1 MPNFGI
7 AAVPTHTSIQ
17 PAELARWVEAHGFE
31 SLWFGEHSHIPTSR
45 KSPSPLGG
53 ELPDFFKQFYD
64 QFIALTAAVAVT
76 TKLKVGTGVCLVPE
90 HHTINL
96 AKAVACLDRVS
107 NGRFHFGIGA
117 GWNAEEMADHG
128 VAFKDRWKVTRERIL
143 AMRAIW
149 TQDVAEYHGQFVNFD
164 PLWCWPKPIQPGG
177 PPVLMG
183 ASSKWVPKR
192 VAEYCDGWFP
202 IDFPGVDLANQLE
215 AIKAAM
221 TQAGRSHAKREPLH
235 PRFINASATSK
246 RFRSPWRC
254 DFVNNSTNS
263 SFPPLPWRKPPNDMC
278 ASRKSTPMNINCS
291 GLPGRISF
299 IRISRAP
306 AAPGFWHNWPIVSAA
321 RQRTMAALFMLFF
334 S

>member
-7 AAVPTHTSIQ
+7 AAVPTHESIQ

-45 KSPSPLGG
+45 QSPSPIGG

-64 QFIALTAAVAVT
+64 QFIALTAAASVT
-76 TKLKVGTGVCLVPE
+76 TKLNVGTAVCLVPE

-96 AKAVACLDRVS
+96 AKAVACLDRIS
-107 NGRFHFGIGA
+107 NGRLLFGIGA

-128 VAFKDRWKVTRERIL
+128 VAFKDRWKVTREKIL

-149 TQDVAEYHGQFVNFD
+149 TRDVAEYHGKFVNFD
-164 PLWCWPKPIQPGG
+164 PLWCWPKPVQAGG

-183 ASSKWVPKR
+183 ASSKWVPQR

-202 IDFPGVDLANQLE
+202 IDFPGIDLAGQVG
-215 AIKAAM
+215 AIKSAMDAAERPFADLDLSI
-221 TQAGRSHAKREPLH
+221 QVIAGAPADKLAKRVGELVGMGFRRIVFLVAQTKPTEQWPLLE
-235 PRFINASATSK
+235 SVAT
-246 RFRSPWRC
+246 
-254 DFVNNSTNS
+254 V
-263 SFPPLPWRKPPNDMC
+263 
-278 ASRKSTPMNINCS
+278 
-291 GLPGRISF
+291 
-299 IRISRAP
+299 IR
-306 AAPGFWHNWPIVSAA
+306 
-321 RQRTMAALFMLFF
+321 QF

>member
-17 PAELARWVEAHGFE
+17 PAELARWVEAQSFE

-45 KSPSPLGG
+45 RSPSPIGG

-64 QFIALTAAVAVT
+64 QFIALTAAAAVT
-76 TKLKVGTGVCLVPE
+76 TRLKVGTGVCLVPE

-107 NGRFHFGIGA
+107 NGRFLFGIGA

-128 VAFKDRWKVTRERIL
+128 VAFNDRWKVTRERIL

-164 PLWCWPKPIQPGG
+164 PLWCWPKPIQRGG
-177 PPVLMG
+177 PLVLMG

-192 VAEYCDGWFP
+192 IAEYCDGWFP
-202 IDFPGVDLANQLE
+202 IDFPGVDLASQLE
-215 AIKAAM
+215 AIRAGM
-221 TQAGRSHAKREPLH
+221 TQAGRSHSQLDLSVQVIDDPQ
-235 PRFINASATSK
+235 F
-246 RFRSPWRC
+246 
-254 DFVNNSTNS
+254 
-263 SFPPLPWRKPPNDMC
+263 
-278 ASRKSTPMNINCS
+278 
-291 GLPGRISF
+291 
-299 IRISRAP
+299 P
-306 AAPGFWHNWPIVSAA
+306 AALPDRLPRLFKLGFGRVVFLVPQTQPAEQWPALE
-321 RQRTMAALFMLFF
+321 RCAALVREFA
-334 S
+334 

>member
-45 KSPSPLGG
+45 RSPSPVGG

-64 QFIALTAAVAVT
+64 QFIALTAAAVVT
-76 TKLKVGTGVCLVPE
+76 TSLKVGTGVCLIPE

-107 NGRFHFGIGA
+107 NGRMLFGIGA

-164 PLWCWPKPIQPGG
+164 PLWCWPKPLQRGG

-183 ASSKWVPKR
+183 AASQWVPKR

-202 IDFPGVDLANQLE
+202 IDFPGVDLASQLDN
-215 AIKAAM
+215 IKAAM
-221 TQAGRSHAKREPLH
+221 TQVGRPHAKLDLS
-235 PRFINASATSK
+235 IQIIDDGTS
-246 RFRSPWRC
+246 R
-254 DFVNNSTNS
+254 
-263 SFPPLPWRKPPNDMC
+263 
-278 ASRKSTPMNINCS
+278 
-291 GLPGRISF
+291 GLANR
-299 IRISRAP
+299 
-306 AAPGFWHNWPIVSAA
+306 V
-321 RQRTMAALFMLFF
+321 AALLRLGFGRVVLLVPQTQPAEQWPALERCAALVREFV
-334 S
+334 